1 MRRALTKRLPLVL
14 IAVLIFVAIF
24 SIAFSAT
31 SVADA
36 SNESTP
42 ITLNEF
48 TVGHLSDIHY
58 FPLDYCYQ
66 DVKNSDYVDSD
77 FYYSMTGDTK
87 LVLESG
93 AILNGTIQAIIA
105 DANSGI
111 APQYI
116 VASGDLSKNGERAAL
131 IDVANAMRYLQ
142 NEVRKINGYSNF
154 QVFATPGN
162 HDLYNG
168 SSELYT
174 KSTGASR
181 VADGITSAEFALIF
195 AGLGYPNA
203 NLNGNDDA
211 INLTDYLPE
220 SYWSSEYTSGY
231 VESYNA
237 SNFVTHYYNR
247 ALQAAYDC
255 KTANENLTLSQTK
268 LNHYLSIGDSLNS
281 LTFAVEFTDD
291 AMKGNS
297 MFIIDSTDRE
307 VSENGIPVRLSRM
320 AFENLY
326 SDEQAFAQRE
336 FYLDMHLPN
345 GDVLINTSSAASKT
359 DVIAAFEKGDNVYI
373 KSAYD
378 HITGGRITQDCL
390 DWLKTYSLTQTGD
403 RTTQNEESYIATF
416 HHNALPHFSQ
426 EDDIL
431 KDFTLYNWE
440 YVCKSLLDIGVRYVM
455 TGHMHSTDVAIYTDT
470 AGRTLYD
477 METGSSISYDSPR
490 RYVSLTRTNCDGK
503 LGEQFTSSVHSLER
517 FKETA
522 SSHINSANNWNES
535 AYQQAISAYNAAQ
548 TAANWKAVL
557 DSNPDYFTYI
567 LHYDRLSQESY
578 NEYINEE
585 IYSQIVDRL
594 LSHFINEKTISS
606 LTSSITG
613 MLVGADSILP
623 SILSGFGQTLNG
635 LAMYL
640 IDTLIYELYPDGYPY
655 NGELYDNAY
664 DYITAVAYSIV
675 NLEFGD
681 ETIASA
687 VNTANKGKMNV
698 AEIAAFILMSHNEGI
713 EVSFEE
719 TNESITATFSEITLT
734 SGAPN
739 GFKMPT
745 DRVYRMRFLAAL
757 KDFTAQCDS
766 GELVEKLL
774 DTLIDPVLRNEDSL
788 LKTLLSYKFDLRKA
802 YTPEQNYMRKEYITK
817 QQYDSISRILDLLP
831 SLLQGM
837 LKTEVGEITIDTTNL
852 VLSDVITM
860 AMPLLK
866 NLLGDS
872 LGFNIEGT
880 DLIAILEGFLDDYL
894 VESFYVGIGGIAK
907 EIVVAFATDESRDV
921 ADMNDTSVEF
931 LLQPYANYAYG
942 GTQMTYVGT
951 INNASSVASAT
962 NPATQKNGRVP
973 SRVTANFDTI
983 DSTEKYTF
991 KFYTD
996 EDIYATFRWKSDI
1009 NDQWQTISTSS
1020 ATKTVNADNWYEST
1034 ASNNGVTISTV
1045 TKPVYLPLIDLG
1057 LLCITHGEIGYE
1069 YEDAKGNDAFA
1080 YYKYNDRDSAPANSV
1095 IYRNVTTVTV
1105 TGLSANTTYYYDLVG
1120 TYSIG
1125 DEILEF
1131 SLADFA
1137 KQNME
1142 YSNDY
1147 FTFTTAMD
1155 ENADAF
1161 EFITIAD
1168 IQGMVENM
1176 YTQSYNA
1183 MKAILGD
1190 NTINGYNFILNAG
1203 DMCDNGKNF
1212 NQWAYALDTYLPAF
1226 ANTSTFLAAGNHEK
1240 SDFALNNFYNY
1251 SLSDTTQNAESGLY
1265 YSFDYAN
1272 AHFVVLNTNDTDSK
1286 GLGATQLKWLKN
1298 DLKNNDSKWTFVIMH
1313 KSLYS
1318 TGSHSTD
1325 TEVVAMRNQLVPL
1338 FNTYGVDIVFGG
1350 HDHTYAVTSL
1360 VDSNG
1365 NVSEYTAND
1374 GVTYAGTG
1382 VLFVTLGT
1390 MGTKYYQYNENPNV
1404 TPNID
1409 EDASILSTL
1418 DSQTFGRVVV
1428 NGNALTYIGYEYNS
1442 TTAKCEAIATIIL
1455 GKGDTL
1461 ATEALRN
1468 IFTAVEDT
1476 YQVDFFGKENT
1487 LANPITSKMIP
1498 AGYSVAYIA
1507 DGVEYANINQIKVS
1521 GASVKVDVVLKNADG
1536 SSLGSV
1542 KTLTIEKENFALNV
1556 SLFVVIPIVVLG
1568 GVAAIVIV
1576 ALKRKKKAK
1585 S

>member
-1 MRRALTKRLPLVL
+1 MRNALTKRFPLVL
-14 IAVLIFVAIF
+14 IAVLIFVAVF
-24 SIAFSAT
+24 SIAFSAA

-36 SNESTP
+36 SNESAP
-42 ITLNEF
+42 ANLNEF

-66 DVKNSDYVDSD
+66 DVKNSNYVDSD

-93 AILNGTIQAIIA
+93 AILNGTVQAIIA
-105 DANSGI
+105 DAKSGI

-142 NEVRKINGYSNF
+142 NEVRKINGYSTF

-174 KSTGASR
+174 KSSGASR

-203 NLNGNDDA
+203 NLNGSNNA
-211 INLTDYLPE
+211 ICLTDYLPE
-220 SYWSSEYTSGY
+220 SYWSSDYTSGY
-231 VESYNA
+231 VESHNA
-237 SNFVTHYYNR
+237 PNFVTHYYNR

-255 KTANENLTLSQTK
+255 STAEENLTLSQTK
-268 LNHYLSIGDSLNS
+268 LKHYLAIGDSLNS
-281 LTFAVEFTDD
+281 LTFAVEFTDS

-307 VSENGIPVRLSRM
+307 VSEDGIPVRLSRM
-320 AFENLY
+320 AFEKLY
-326 SDEQAFAQRE
+326 FDDEAFAKRE
-336 FYLDMHLPN
+336 FYLELSLSADN
-345 GDVLINTSSAASKT
+345 VLINTNEAASKER
-359 DVIAAFEKGDNVYI
+359 VIAAFENGDNVYI
-373 KSAYD
+373 NCGYD
-378 HITGGRITQDCL
+378 HITGGRIIQECL
-390 DWLKTYSLTQTGD
+390 DWLKAYSLTQIGD
-403 RTTQNEESYIATF
+403 KTTLNEESYIATF

-455 TGHMHSTDVAIYTDT
+455 TGHMHSTDVAVYTDT

-490 RYVSLTRTNCDGK
+490 RYVSLTRTICDGK
-503 LGEQFTSSVHSLER
+503 LGEQFTSAVHSLESI
-517 FKETA
+517 KEIA
-522 SSHINSANNWNES
+522 SSHINSAAEWNES
-535 AYQQAISAYNAAQ
+535 AYQQAISTYNSAQ
-548 TAANWKAVL
+548 TAANWQAVL

-585 IYSQIVDRL
+585 IYAQILDRL
-594 LSHFINEKTISS
+594 LSHFINEKTIGS

-613 MLVGADSILP
+613 MLVGADAILP
-623 SILSGFGQTLNG
+623 SILSGFGETLNG

-640 IDTLIYELYPDGYPY
+640 IDTLIYELYPNGYPY
-655 NGELYDNAY
+655 NGETYDNAY
-664 DYITAVAYSIV
+664 DYITAIAYSIV
-675 NLEFGD
+675 NMEFGD
-681 ETIASA
+681 EGIASTI
-687 VNTANKGKMNV
+687 NTANKGKMTV
-698 AEIAAFILMSHNEGI
+698 AEIASFILMSHNEGI

-719 TNESITATFSEITLT
+719 TNASITATFDEIVLT

-774 DTLIDPVLRNEDSL
+774 DTLLDPVLRNDDSL

-802 YTPEQNYMRKEYITK
+802 YDPAQNYMRKAYISQ
-817 QQYDSISRILDLLP
+817 QQYNSISRILDLLP
-831 SLLQGM
+831 ALLQGM
-837 LKTEVGEITIDTTNL
+837 FNTDVGQITIDTTNL

-866 NLLGDS
+866 NLLGSS

-921 ADMNDTSVEF
+921 ADMNDTSVKF
-931 LLQPYANYAYG
+931 LLQPYANYVYG

-951 INNASSVASAT
+951 KNNASSVASVT
-962 NPATQKNGRVP
+962 NPATQENGRVP

-983 DSTEKYTF
+983 DSTESYTF

-996 EDIYATFRWKSDI
+996 EDIYATFRWKSAI
-1009 NDQWQTISTSS
+1009 TDQWQTISTSS
-1020 ATKTVNADNWYEST
+1020 ATKTVNADGWYESV
-1034 ASNNGVTISTV
+1034 AAYNDVTISTV

-1069 YEDAKGNDAFA
+1069 YEDANGNDAFA

-1120 TYSIG
+1120 TYANG
-1125 DEILEF
+1125 EDTLEF

-1137 KQNME
+1137 KQNKD
-1142 YSNDY
+1142 YPNDC

-1168 IQGMVENM
+1168 IQGMIQNM
-1176 YTQSYNA
+1176 YTKSYNA
-1183 MKAILGD
+1183 MASILGD
-1190 NTINGYNFILNAG
+1190 NTLNGYNFILNAG

-1240 SDFALNNFYNY
+1240 SDYALNNFYNY
-1251 SLSDTTQNAESGLY
+1251 SLSDATQNTETGMY
-1265 YSFDYAN
+1265 YSFNYAN
-1272 AHFVVLNTNDTDSK
+1272 AHFVVLNTNDTNSS
-1286 GLGATQLKWLKN
+1286 GIGAAQLKWLRS
-1298 DLKNNDSKWTFVIMH
+1298 DLRNNDKKWTFVIMH

-1325 TEVVAMRNQLVPL
+1325 AEVVAMRNQLVPL

-1350 HDHTYAVTSL
+1350 HDHTYAVTNL

-1365 NVSEYTAND
+1365 NVSEYTSND

-1390 MGTKYYQYNENPNV
+1390 MGTKYYNYNTNPDV
-1404 TPNID
+1404 TPNLD
-1409 EDASILSTL
+1409 EDASILTSL

-1428 NGNALTYIGYEYNS
+1428 DGNALTYIGYKYNS
-1442 TTAKCEAIATIIL
+1442 DTDKCEAISTIIL

-1461 ATEALRN
+1461 ATDALRN
-1468 IFTAVEDT
+1468 IFTAIEDT
-1476 YQVDFFGKENT
+1476 YKVDFFGKENT
-1487 LANPITSKMIP
+1487 LVNPITNKMIP
-1498 AGYSVAYIA
+1498 AGYSVAYVA
-1507 DGVEYANINQIKVS
+1507 EGVEYTNINQIKVS
-1521 GASVKVDVVLKNADG
+1521 GASVKVDVVLKNANG

-1568 GVAAIVIV
+1568 GVAAIVVV
-1576 ALKRKKKAK
+1576 ALKRKKKSK
-1585 S
+1585 T